1 MNIIVCVKQVPIIT
15 TRSGIDPA
23 TNRLLPGEL
32 VYTLNP
38 HDEAAVEEA
47 LVIREKHG
55 GTVTVLTFGPARA
68 EEALRW
74 CLAMGADEA
83 IHIVEE
89 APPEMSPFA
98 VSIVLAAVIRELEY
112 DLILFGKLAIDDE
125 MGLTGTFVAELMD
138 LPVVTTVVRVELHP
152 GERRAILHR
161 SLGKGDREVAE
172 CCLPAVFTIDMQ
184 MNRPRYPTLGGRRMA
199 ERREIRAICMKKEGG
214 MLPCR
219 EKIPAVEILR
229 RTPPKIRP
237 KKILAPDENE
247 SAASRMR
254 WIMSG
259 GMVQKRGGR
268 ITGDADRLAEG
279 IVEYLVERNF
289 ISRSH

>member
-1 MNIIVCVKQVPIIT
+1 MKIIVCVKQVSIIT
-15 TRSGIDPA
+15 TRSGIDPV

-38 HDEAAVEEA
+38 HDEVAVEEA
-47 LVIREKHG
+47 LIIREKHG
-55 GTVTVLTFGPARA
+55 GTVTVLTLGPARA

-83 IHIVEE
+83 IHVVEE
-89 APPEMSPFA
+89 TSPEMSPFA
-98 VSIVLAAVIRELEY
+98 VSSVLAEVIRGLEY

-125 MGLTGTFVAELMD
+125 MGQTGTFVAEWMD

-199 ERREIRAICMKKEGG
+199 ERGEIRAISMKEEEGAL
-214 MLPCR
+214 MCR
-219 EKIPAVEILR
+219 DGIPAVEILR
-229 RTPPKIRP
+229 LVPPKIRP
-237 KKILAPDENE
+237 KKILAPDENA
-247 SAASRMR
+247 SAASRMQ
-254 WIMSG
+254 WILSG
-259 GMVQKRGGR
+259 GVAQKQGGR
-268 ITGDADRLAEG
+268 ITGGADKIAEG

-289 ISRSH
+289 ISLPH

>member
-1 MNIIVCVKQVPIIT
+1 MKIIVCVKQVSIIT

-23 TNRLLPGEL
+23 TNRLLPGDL

-38 HDEAAVEEA
+38 YDEVAVEEA

-55 GTVTVLTFGPARA
+55 GTVTVLTLGPARA

-74 CLAMGADEA
+74 CLAMGVDDA
-83 IHIVEE
+83 IRVVEE

-98 VSIVLAAVIRELEY
+98 VSNVLAEVIRGLAY

-152 GERRAILHR
+152 GERRVILHR
-161 SLGKGDREVAE
+161 SLEKGDREVAE
-172 CCLPAVFTIDMQ
+172 CCLPAVFTVDMQ
-184 MNRPRYPTLGGRRMA
+184 MNRPRYPTLDGRRMA
-199 ERREIRAICMKKEGG
+199 ERREIRAISRKKEGG
-214 MLPCR
+214 MLHDPER
-219 EKIPAVEILR
+219 IPAVEILR
-229 RTPPKIRP
+229 LAPPKIRP
-237 KKILAPDENE
+237 KKILAPDENA
-247 SAASRMR
+247 SAASRMQ
-254 WIMSG
+254 WILSG
-259 GMVQKRGGR
+259 GIAQKQGGR

-289 ISRSH
+289 ISRPH

>member
-1 MNIIVCVKQVPIIT
+1 MNIIVCVKQVSIIT
-15 TRSGIDPA
+15 TRSGFDPA

-38 HDEAAVEEA
+38 HDEVAVEEA
-47 LVIREKHG
+47 LEIREKHG
-55 GTVTVLTFGPARA
+55 GTVTVLTVGPARA

-83 IHIVEE
+83 IHVVEE

-98 VSIVLAAVIRELEY
+98 VSNALAEVIRGLDY

-125 MGLTGTFVAELMD
+125 MGQTGTFVAELMD

-172 CCLPAVFTIDMQ
+172 CCLPAVFTVDMQ

-199 ERREIRAICMKKEGG
+199 ERREIRVICMTKEGG
-214 MLPCR
+214 TLPCR
-219 EKIPAVEILR
+219 KRNPAVEILR
-229 RTPPKIRP
+229 LAPPKIRP
-237 KKILAPDENE
+237 KKILAPDESE
-247 SAASRMR
+247 SASGRMQ
-254 WIMSG
+254 WILSG
-259 GMVQKRGGR
+259 GVARKRGGR

-289 ISRSH
+289 ISRPH

>member
-1 MNIIVCVKQVPIIT
+1 MNIIVCVKQVSIIT
-15 TRSGIDPA
+15 TRSGFDPA

-38 HDEAAVEEA
+38 HDEVAVEEA
-47 LVIREKHG
+47 LEIREKHG
-55 GTVTVLTFGPARA
+55 GTVTVLTVGPARA

-83 IHIVEE
+83 IHVVEE

-98 VSIVLAAVIRELEY
+98 VSNALAEVIRGLDY

-125 MGLTGTFVAELMD
+125 MGQTGTFVAELMD

-172 CCLPAVFTIDMQ
+172 CCLPAVFTVDMQ

-199 ERREIRAICMKKEGG
+199 ERREIKAIRRKKEVGA
-214 MLPCR
+214 LPCR
-219 EKIPAVEILR
+219 ERIPAAEILR
-229 RTPPKIRP
+229 LAPPKIRP

-247 SAASRMR
+247 SAAGRMQ
-254 WIMSG
+254 WILSG
-259 GMVQKRGGR
+259 GVARKRGGR

>member
-1 MNIIVCVKQVPIIT
+1 MKIIVCVKQVSIIT
-15 TRSGIDPA
+15 ARSGIDPA

-38 HDEAAVEEA
+38 HDEVAVEEA
-47 LVIREKHG
+47 LVTREKHG
-55 GTVTVLTFGPARA
+55 GTVTVLTLGPARA

-83 IHIVEE
+83 IHVVDE

-98 VSIVLAAVIRELEY
+98 VSTVLAEVIRGLAY

-125 MGLTGTFVAELMD
+125 MGQTGTFVAELMD

-161 SLGKGDREVAE
+161 SLEKGDREVAE
-172 CCLPAVFTIDMQ
+172 CCLPAVFTVDMQ

-199 ERREIRAICMKKEGG
+199 ERREIRTICMKKEAEAIPSPEG
-214 MLPCR
+214 
-219 EKIPAVEILR
+219 IPAVEIIR
-229 RTPPKIRP
+229 MTPPKIRP
-237 KKILAPDENE
+237 KKNLAPDENE
-247 SAASRMR
+247 SAAGRMQ
-254 WIMSG
+254 WILSG
-259 GMVQKRGGR
+259 GVTQKKGAR
-268 ITGDADRLAEG
+268 ITGDTDRLSDG

-289 ISRSH
+289 ITRSR

>member
-1 MNIIVCVKQVPIIT
+1 MNIIVCVKQVSIIT
-15 TRSGIDPA
+15 TRSGFDPA
-23 TNRLLPGEL
+23 TNRLLSGGL
-32 VYTLNP
+32 VYMLNP

-47 LVIREKHG
+47 LVLREKHG
-55 GTVTVLTFGPARA
+55 GTVTILTLGPARA

-83 IHIVEE
+83 IHVVEE
-89 APPEMSPFA
+89 APSEMSPFS
-98 VSIVLAAVIRELEY
+98 VSNALAEVIRGLDY

-125 MGLTGTFVAELMD
+125 MGQTGTFVAELMD

-152 GERRAILHR
+152 CERRAILHR
-161 SLGKGDREVAE
+161 SMVKGDREVAE
-172 CCLPAVFTIDMQ
+172 CRLPAVFTVDMQ

-199 ERREIRAICMKKEGG
+199 ERRKIRTICRKKEGEI
-214 MLPCR
+214 LPCR
-219 EKIPAVEILR
+219 ERIPEVEILR
-229 RTPPKIRP
+229 LAPPKIRP

-247 SAASRMR
+247 SAAGRMQ
-254 WIMSG
+254 WILSG
-259 GMVQKRGGR
+259 GVARKSGGR